1 MGILIDKSD
10 FTGIYELNLSIKDKV
25 DEYIEEFEKPIL
37 VKLLGSDLFDLF
49 EADLNNQVPTDP
61 IYLKLYEPS
70 EDLCS
75 QGMVKMLLGFIYYDY
90 IRDSPRSQGM
100 NGPVKRNTEV
110 SEPANL
116 DYLARMYNK
125 SVNTYWAI
133 QRMCIEGPTD
143 YPDFAG
149 IGMKKTSLF

>member
-10 FTGIYELNLSIKDKV
+10 FTGIYKLNISIKDNV
-25 DEYIEEFEKPIL
+25 DDYIEEFEKPIL

-49 EADLNNQVPTDP
+49 NANLVNQIPTDP
-61 IYLKLYEPS
+61 IYLKLYEPN
-70 EDLCS
+70 EDLCTK
-75 QGMVKMLLGFIYYDY
+75 GMKKMLLGFIYYEY
-90 IRDSPRSQGM
+90 VRDAPRSQGM
-100 NGPVKRNTEV
+100 NGPVKRTTEV

-125 SVNTYWAI
+125 SGNTYWSI
-133 QRMCIEGPTD
+133 QRMCLESPTD